1 VIWRLADPED
11 GISVTDVW
19 ETQAQFEQFAQQQI
33 GPFTQEVGFE
43 ALPELTYDDVHS
55 HFTAG

>member
-1 VIWRLADPED
+1 VTATED
-11 GISVTDVW
+11 GIRVTDVW
-19 ETQAQFEQFAQQQI
+19 ETQAQFEQFAQEQI

-43 ALPELTYDDVHS
+43 APPELTYHDVHS